1 VGAVPSRLRGVL
13 ALSFAASI
21 VASIVA
27 CGGPANEGEPSRAET
42 YQRTNP
48 REGIAAPGDTASSP
62 RNMPGSG
69 KGSASP
75 RGK

>member
-1 VGAVPSRLRGVL
+1 MSLRGVL

-21 VASIVA
+21 VA
-27 CGGPANEGEPSRAET
+27 CGGPANEGQPTRAET

-62 RNMPGSG
+62 RDMPGSG
-69 KGSASP
+69 KGSATP

>member
-1 VGAVPSRLRGVL
+1 VSPRGVL
-13 ALSFAASI
+13 ALALASS
-21 VASIVA
+21 VLA
-27 CGGPANEGEPSRAET
+27 CGGPANEGQPSRAET

-62 RNMPGSG
+62 RDMPGSG
-69 KGSASP
+69 KGSATP